1 MEQFELILCQASKIN
16 FFVFFIIIIIT
27 ILIMIMIEQDSVE
40 DDDEYGT
47 IPEEENQEN
56 LERNR

>member
-1 MEQFELILCQASKIN
+1 MMM
-16 FFVFFIIIIIT
+16 V
-27 ILIMIMIEQDSVE
+27 MQDSVE

-56 LERNR
+56 LERNRYMYIFFALCALMK